1 MKKIIPWKINPHLI
15 YLLIFLLFLFLF
27 RNLEIVPGDDIIF
40 KSSLNNQS
48 IFSWMTN
55 FYQMWSGRIVLTTF
69 LVVLLNQNILII
81 KLFNA
86 LFATLL
92 LYSMDKL
99 SNDSNKL
106 MNKMLV
112 FSFFILIPEKYI
124 SSTVFWFT
132 GSINYLWPIASLFY
146 LLFILYKIINDNS
159 KITLFTYVSA
169 SILSILASNS
179 EQTAIVLMTFLIIFL
194 FLNYIQERRVNFF
207 VLYIFLLATVTTL
220 ITFLS
225 PGNVVRLNAEILSLN
240 PSFNLL
246 SVVDKLYIG
255 LNFTSNVLFNDFEYH
270 LLFLSFALLFINR
283 VDKKNGLF
291 VSLLPII
298 IIFIRVFFNWL
309 FVFLPYCTQCNDIN
323 YILFNFRYFEV
334 FYLAEIDHLIPLFL
348 SIVVYISISLNILYC
363 NFIKKSERIFLT
375 LLFISAIL
383 SSIIIGFSPTIEAS
397 GNRIYLYMIVVLIVL
412 VLFFIN
418 KLEFKVWYF
427 DIKYILMVLIL
438 LRGLQ
443 IYYNYSQIIDYMIVY

>member
-1 MKKIIPWKINPHLI
+1 MKKIIPWKINPLLV
-15 YLLIFLLFLFLF
+15 YLFIFLLFLFLF

-106 MNKMLV
+106 INKMLV
-112 FSFFILIPEKYI
+112 FSLFILIPEKYI

-132 GSINYLWPIASLFY
+132 GSINYLWPIASLLY
-146 LLFILYKIINDNS
+146 LLLLLYEIFNDNS
-159 KITLFTYVSA
+159 KITLFNYISA

-194 FLNYIQERRVNFF
+194 VLNYIQERKINFF
-207 VLYIFLLATVTTL
+207 VLYLFLLATVTTL
-220 ITFLS
+220 TTFLS
-225 PGNVVRLNAEILSLN
+225 PGNGVRLNAEILSLN

-246 SVVDKLYIG
+246 SVIDKLYVG

-270 LLFLSFALLFINR
+270 LLLLSFALFFINR
-283 VDKKNGLF
+283 IDKKNGLF

-298 IIFIRVFFNWL
+298 IIFIRIIFNWL
-309 FVFLPYCTQCNDIN
+309 FVFFPYCTQCNDIN
-323 YILFNFRYFEV
+323 YVLFNFRYFEV
-334 FYLAEIDHLIPLFL
+334 FYLAEIDHLVPLFL

-363 NFIKKSERIFLT
+363 SLIKKSERIFLA
-375 LLFISAIL
+375 LLFLSAIL

-418 KLEFKVWYF
+418 KLEFKVWSF

>member
-1 MKKIIPWKINPHLI
+1 M
-15 YLLIFLLFLFLF
+15 
-27 RNLEIVPGDDIIF
+27 
-40 KSSLNNQS
+40 
-48 IFSWMTN
+48 
-55 FYQMWSGRIVLTTF
+55 
-69 LVVLLNQNILII
+69 
-81 KLFNA
+81 
-86 LFATLL
+86 
-92 LYSMDKL
+92 
-99 SNDSNKL
+99 
-106 MNKMLV
+106 
-112 FSFFILIPEKYI
+112 
-124 SSTVFWFT
+124 
-132 GSINYLWPIASLFY
+132 
-146 LLFILYKIINDNS
+146 YKIINDNS